1 MAHEIHTS
9 DVRSAAERGYLHVKS
24 GFEGLRTDVMKT
36 STRISRAGWAVA
48 AVALGLSLD
57 GCGSSS
63 SASGDA
69 AHSGTK
75 KATSHRAADPSGLA
89 PEDMVAAVSA
99 GKGGPPVG
107 LRFAVRSSPEAG
119 QPVDV
124 DLAILPNAVAIDH
137 LEGKVQ
143 GGENVSV
150 VEGAEI
156 AAVEKP
162 SQGTVIRHV
171 IRLLPKQ
178 DGISIVT
185 VAINVDLGNDSI
197 TRTFTIPV
205 IVGDGLPELEAKSE
219 VADAEP
225 VAGTGPRAH

>member
-1 MAHEIHTS
+1 MA
-9 DVRSAAERGYLHVKS
+9 L
-24 GFEGLRTDVMKT
+24 L
-36 STRISRAGWAVA
+36 
-48 AVALGLSLD
+48 LGLT

-63 SASGDA
+63 SGDA
-69 AHSGTK
+69 AHPGAK
-75 KATSHRAADPSGLA
+75 KSTSHRVADPSSRA

-107 LRFAVRSSPEAG
+107 LRFEVRSSPQAG

-150 VEGAEI
+150 IEGAEI
-156 AAVEKP
+156 PAVEKP

-171 IRLLPKQ
+171 VRLLPKQ

-197 TRTFTIPV
+197 TRTFTVPV
-205 IVGDGLPELEAKSE
+205 IVGDGLPELAGKSE
-219 VADAEP
+219 VADAGP
-225 VAGTGPRAH
+225 VAGTGPKSH